1 MELSLYDMVGGD
13 ILEPGHS
20 AHGGRLHRNSHIDQV
35 LCKGHGFSIARYS
48 NGAVHIAARFA
59 VFTIRDSNH
68 GATELSDLG
77 NLRSSFA
84 NDAAYQLVGNRH
96 FMGLLRRLRPI
107 LMSSQSG
114 KGCKLDW

>member
-1 MELSLYDMVGGD
+1 MLV
-13 ILEPGHS
+13 
-20 AHGGRLHRNSHIDQV
+20 R
-35 LCKGHGFSIARYS
+35 
-48 NGAVHIAARFA
+48 
-59 VFTIRDSNH
+59 IRDYTVNNIMVLPD
-68 GATELSDLG
+68 LS

-96 FMGLLRRLRPI
+96 FMGLLGRLRPI